1 MKVRTAL
8 IQMLANML
16 IAVNSSPKLKRDL
29 NIETYKE
36 MVMRIREV
44 TLMMATMTSVSR
56 MLRSRTMTASM
67 AMVVEAWEQ

>member
-1 MKVRTAL
+1 
-8 IQMLANML
+8 MLANML

-67 AMVVEAWEQ
+67 AMVVETWEQ

>member
-1 MKVRTAL
+1 
-8 IQMLANML
+8 MLANML

>member
-1 MKVRTAL
+1 MRAAL

-67 AMVVEAWEQ
+67 AMVVETWEQ

>member
-1 MKVRTAL
+1 MRAAL